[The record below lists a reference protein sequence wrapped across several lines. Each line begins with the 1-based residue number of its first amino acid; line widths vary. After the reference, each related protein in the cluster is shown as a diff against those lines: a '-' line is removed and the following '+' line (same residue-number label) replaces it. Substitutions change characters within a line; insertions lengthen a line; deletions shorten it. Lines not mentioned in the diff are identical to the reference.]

1 MKKVTSVDIDS
12 IHRGVM
18 LNFVTDEGPVALQIT
33 KFEARQLAMRLLRM
47 LGTKRGEG
55 ED

>member
-1 MKKVTSVDIDS
+1 MKTVKSVGIEQE
-12 IHRGVM
+12 HRG
-18 LNFVTDEGPVALQIT
+18 LALIFTTDEEPVALRIT

-55 ED
+55 E

>member
-1 MKKVTSVDIDS
+1 MKTVTSTGIETE
-12 IHRGVM
+12 HRG
-18 LNFVTDEGPVALQIT
+18 LALIFTTDEGPVALRIS
-33 KFEARQLAMRLLRM
+33 KFEARQLALRLLRM

>member
-1 MKKVTSVDIDS
+1 MKKITSIS
-12 IHRGVM
+12 IEKNHRGLV
-18 LNFVTDEGPVALQIT
+18 LVFATDGEPVALQISL
-33 KFEARQLAMRLLRM
+33 FEARQLALRLLRM